1 MTSSSH
7 PSFRLLIGWC
17 CLTSSALLIMTVYLA
32 AKASLLFY
40 LKKYYNE
47 KTWICSTPCETGSFS
62 LENGTVKVTVS
73 GLYYFH
79 AQVYFIQ
86 ITQTNYM
93 PTVTLLKNKGPGTKE
108 RKLSQVKR
116 NGPGLLT
123 MIRLVKLN
131 EGDSISLK
139 INPIIGLSGEDY
151 DTYWEIILF
160 NNK

>member
-17 CLTSSALLIMTVYLA
+17 CLTSSALIMTVYLA
-32 AKASLLFY
+32 AKASLRFY
-40 LKKYYNE
+40 LKKYFFNIDNIR
-47 KTWICSTPCETGSFS
+47 KLIQIQIKNVIKNF
-62 LENGTVKVTVS
+62 LVTVS

-86 ITQTNYM
+86 ITQTNDM

>member
-17 CLTSSALLIMTVYLA
+17 CLTSSALLITTVYLA
-32 AKASLLFY
+32 AKASLLKMVDH
-40 LKKYYNE
+40 L
-47 KTWICSTPCETGSFS
+47 ETVFNIDNIRK
-62 LENGTVKVTVS
+62 LIQIQIKNVIKNLLVTVS

-86 ITQTNYM
+86 ITQTNDM
-93 PTVTLLKNKGPGTKE
+93 PTVTLLKNKVPGTKE

-131 EGDSISLK
+131 KGDSISLK